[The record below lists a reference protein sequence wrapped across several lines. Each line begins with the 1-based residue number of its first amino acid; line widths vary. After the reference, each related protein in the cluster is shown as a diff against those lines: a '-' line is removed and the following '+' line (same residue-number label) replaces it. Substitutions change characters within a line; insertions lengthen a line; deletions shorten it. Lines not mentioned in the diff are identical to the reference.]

1 MSVRT
6 RYFSCI
12 TYIPTDE
19 LQVMLDNYVT
29 TNIIRDF
36 AYIYHDK
43 DVDKG
48 GKPVTPHSHLL
59 LYTYDAKTFTAVQK
73 MFKHSQNTLCQQIKS
88 DNIYNYLT
96 HTGFEDKFEYSETD
110 IVSNNLSAWQNG
122 TYDNSDNSKVC
133 ALIQDIHDGLSE
145 FTLMQRYGRDYILNR
160 QKYRNF
166 AILAFEKEYVTLG
179 MQEYFDILDKV
190 KQYEHLA
197 RMQHQ
202 TTLEEVTDEQMLAQ
216 LADYKKFK

>member
-1 MSVRT
+1 MSFRT

-12 TYIPTDE
+12 TYIPTNE
-19 LQVMLDNYVT
+19 LQVMLDYYVT
-29 TNIIRDF
+29 TNIIRDY
-36 AYIYHDK
+36 AYIYHDR
-43 DVDKG
+43 DINSLG
-48 GKPVTPHSHLL
+48 EPVTAHTHLL
-59 LYTYDAKTFTAVQK
+59 LYTYDAKTFSAIRK
-73 MFKHSQNTLCQQIKS
+73 MFKHSQNTLVEQIKS

-96 HTGFEDKFEYSETD
+96 HTGFEDKFEYSDTD

-133 ALIQDIHDGLSE
+133 ALIQDIHNGTSE

-166 AILAFEKEYVTLG
+166 AIVAFEKEYVVLG
-179 MQEYFDILDKV
+179 LQEYFDILDKL

-202 TTLEEVTDEQMLAQ
+202 TSFEEITDEQMLAQ
-216 LADYKKFK
+216 LAEYEKFK